1 MVGPS
6 AGGAWP
12 GVTVPQ
18 PSASPT
24 DAPTPT
30 QLLALARRTAAEAAA
45 LVAAGRATAADHVQV
60 KSSPV
65 DVVTA
70 VDRASEEMVVGRL
83 LQARPDDG
91 VLGEEGA
98 SRTGTSAVR
107 WVVDPIDGTVNFLY
121 GAPGFAVSI
130 AAEVDGVTVAGVVH
144 DVVSGEVFSAAR
156 GEGAWLDAPGAAR
169 RRLTGRA
176 PTTLEQ
182 ALVGTGF
189 GYDADRRRVEGAVL
203 AGLLPLVRDVRRLG
217 SAALEICWAAAGRM
231 DAFYQLELQPWDL
244 AAAVLVAEE
253 AGLLVTGLPGRPPGD
268 PVVVAAGPGLVG
280 PLVELLDGLYAV
292 QPIDRPGG

>member
-1 MVGPS
+1 VTRLSIGSSTP
-6 AGGAWP
+6 AAWP

-18 PSASPT
+18 PSAR
-24 DAPTPT
+24 PTPA
-30 QLLALARRTAAEAAA
+30 QLLALALRTAAEAAA
-45 LVAAGRATAADHVQV
+45 LVAAGRATAADHVHV

-70 VDRASEEMVVGRL
+70 VDRATEEMVVGRL
-83 LQARPDDG
+83 LQERPADG

-156 GEGAWLDAPGAAR
+156 GEGAWLETPGAGR
-169 RRLTGRA
+169 RRLSGRA

-189 GYDADRRRVEGAVL
+189 SYAADRRRVEGAVL

-231 DAFYQLELQPWDL
+231 DGFYQLELEPWDL

-253 AGLLVTGLPGRPPGD
+253 AGLVVTGLPGRPVAD
-268 PVVVAAGPGLVG
+268 PVVVAAGPELVG
-280 PLVELLDGLYAV
+280 PLVALLDGLYAG
-292 QPIDRPGG
+292 QPVDRSGG